1 MTTNNNH
8 THDSSPP
15 RSILDTILHLINEE
29 ERIRR
34 RGSGRM
40 DDDDDDDVDN
50 NDNNPQSS
58 TMYYTIKS
66 IEEAKSAQQQVFI
79 LQFQQQQQQQQ
90 PTSHHRPISDDD
102 DENTTISSNN
112 NNNWCN
118 ALKVGNYHLVLR
130 IWYGG
135 SSWWNLHRN
144 TNPIGLATKEVMGY
158 RVAYTAFVKNNQSTI
173 SSNNPRIPRVVYFHE
188 NATQQSDLPW
198 AVLEYVGPNSMFLKE
213 SKVDTTT
220 YFDTMIKVR
229 KEFGFDEPHP
239 RWGRVPIHQSLQYS
253 QLILHRVMIPLHY
266 QTAIIN
272 RIRTCP
278 KDDDGNDQQHQD
290 IVHTYSSMVNLYR
303 DAYNSMVK
311 SLSSWNSH
319 NDNERR
325 ISNNHSRP
333 NRMKECLDRLDQLL
347 MVLESNASS
356 IEDLPPVLVHM
367 DLQPQNLIFCQSSK
381 KGDDDQG
388 TSIFSVLDWEDT
400 GWADPRFDLLLLCRK
415 VCSNRNQAESIW
427 SEYEASRTTAQHQ
440 HQQYHHHQI
449 SLGPIDPWL
458 QLETVH
464 SITTMLLQS
473 MDLLNGGRN
482 PWETKTD
489 LWGKLEREFLRWDS
503 KHYDTDRR

>member
-1 MTTNNNH
+1 MMTTTTNNNDN
-8 THDSSPP
+8 TSPP

-40 DDDDDDDVDN
+40 DDDDDDDDA
-50 NDNNPQSS
+50 DNNPQSS
-58 TMYYTIKS
+58 AMYYTIKI

-79 LQFQQQQQQQQ
+79 LQFQQQQ
-90 PTSHHRPISDDD
+90 PTNHHRPISNDDDDD
-102 DENTTISSNN
+102 DENTTASSSN

-118 ALKVGNYHLVLR
+118 ALNVGNYHLVLR

-144 TNPIGLATKEVMGY
+144 TNPIELATKEVMGY
-158 RVAYTAFVKNNQSTI
+158 RVAHAAFLNNKSTV
-173 SSNNPRIPRVVYFHE
+173 SSNNPRIPRVVYFDD
-188 NATQQSDLPW
+188 NTTQQSDLPW
-198 AVLEYVGPNSMFLKE
+198 AVLEYVGPNSMFLEE
-213 SKVDTTT
+213 SKADTTT

-253 QLILHRVMIPLHY
+253 QLILHQVMIPLHY
-266 QTAIIN
+266 QTTRIN

-278 KDDDGNDQQHQD
+278 KDDNCNDQQLQD

-311 SLSSWNSH
+311 NLSSSYSH
-319 NDNERR
+319 KDNERR
-325 ISNNHSRP
+325 ISNNQSGP

-347 MVLESNASS
+347 IVLESNASS

-367 DLQPQNLIFCQSSK
+367 DLQPQNLIFCKSSK

-415 VCSNRNQAESIW
+415 VCSNRNQAECIW
-427 SEYEASRTTAQHQ
+427 SDYEASGKTAQQQ
-440 HQQYHHHQI
+440 HEQQQHHQII
-449 SLGPIDPWL
+449 SLGPINPWL